1 VVTKIFPKK
10 VSDSEGDLTL
20 RLMEPDDRNSLLK
33 LAQNLSE
40 ADLWFMRRDLTQ
52 PEAIDAWV
60 NDIENNR
67 AITLLMEDQGRIMAY
82 GSLYHNQLPW
92 NRHLAEL
99 RIMVT
104 SPYRNRGIGAKL
116 ARELLMIAK
125 DLEFDKVFSYTSVE
139 DKGAQK
145 MLEGVGFKA
154 EALLG
159 DWIKTSDDRTLDLVI
174 MSASLAAFES

>member
-1 VVTKIFPKK
+1 
-10 VSDSEGDLTL
+10 
-20 RLMEPDDRNSLLK
+20 MEPDDRNSLLK

-116 ARELLMIAK
+116 ARELL
-125 DLEFDKVFSYTSVE
+125 
-139 DKGAQK
+139 
-145 MLEGVGFKA
+145 
-154 EALLG
+154 
-159 DWIKTSDDRTLDLVI
+159 
-174 MSASLAAFES
+174 